1 MLDQI
6 KIDFFIDSRFSYE
19 NRSEIEMMILLHSD
33 SVYNFK
39 NILFNSYLCQ
49 TNKISNAHFRGSG
62 SQNAGIISESIF
74 ERISL

>member
-19 NRSEIEMMILLHSD
+19 NTSEIEMMILLHSD

-39 NILFNSYLCQ
+39 NIQFNCYLCQ
-49 TNKISNAHFRGSG
+49 KKTLNAHFRGSE